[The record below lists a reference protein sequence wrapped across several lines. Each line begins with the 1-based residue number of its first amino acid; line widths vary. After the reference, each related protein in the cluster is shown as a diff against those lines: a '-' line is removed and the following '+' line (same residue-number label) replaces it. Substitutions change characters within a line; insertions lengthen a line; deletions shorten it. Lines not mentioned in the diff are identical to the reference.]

1 MNMQTA
7 VTTVLGKY
15 ATFTGRATRSEY
27 WWWVLALILLML
39 VLGVIDGA
47 LVAPVMGFEQFSP
60 EAGQPLSMLA
70 SLALLLP
77 SLAVSV
83 RRLHDVDRSGWW
95 YLLSLIPVI
104 GTLVLLYWYVQPG
117 SSGDNRFGPEPAR

>member
-39 VLGVIDGA
+39 ILGVIDGA
-47 LVAPVMGFEQFSP
+47 LVAPVMGFGQFSP
-60 EAGQPLSMLA
+60 EAAQPLSTLA
-70 SLALLLP
+70 SLALLIP

-95 YLLSLIPVI
+95 YLLSLIPII

-117 SSGDNRFGPEPAR
+117 TSGDNRFGPEPVP

>member
-60 EAGQPLSMLA
+60 EAAQPLSTLA
-70 SLALLLP
+70 SLALLIP

-117 SSGDNRFGPEPAR
+117 TSGDNRFGPEPVP